1 MSLVVGSSFLPS
13 LPAFLHSFLPFLP
26 APGMWK
32 LPGQGWNLNCSCH
45 LHHSC
50 GNTRSLTC
58 CSTGELP
65 CYLFNL
71 FISSLLPNHC
81 DTVVLILG
89 SMHTI
94 LPLMY
99 SVSIIHLHTA
109 LCGRLAELRIPLRNV
124 FWILSLLSSLSHFS
138 WLPGV
143 KKSSKDIWCRF
154 WLLASIVQIGF
165 NFNENRGSKLNV
177 CVCSNL

>member
-1 MSLVVGSSFLPS
+1 MFSRGLSEREKGMSRGWKQNPFKTEDMLPS
-13 LPAFLHSFLPFLP
+13 C
-26 APGMWK
+26 GQMWCK
-32 LPGQGWNLNCSCH
+32 QCMTWTVG
-45 LHHSC
+45 
-50 GNTRSLTC
+50 SLTC